1 MKLIFT
7 LVLAVSAI
15 GAVQAKTLPES
26 LLRCD
31 SSFFSE
37 LYSQQAKFK
46 NVVPL
51 TTDQARHAWFTAP
64 KGNGDMLWFSQPVRV
79 GQLTLSGYWS
89 KKSDLAELG
98 KYYFWGLV
106 IEESPK
112 VVMAALSEANWQKAG
127 DEYISNPMI
136 KRPDDREWQ
145 ANSSAAS
152 GIAPAK
158 GSIEKLALLEVSN
171 GKTKLLCSVQ
181 GSVTEGD
188 LLPLRPDL
196 AGNKQ

>member
-1 MKLIFT
+1 MKSLFA
-7 LVLAVSAI
+7 LVVAVTTI
-15 GAVQAKTLPES
+15 GTAQAKTLPES

-31 SSFFSE
+31 SNFFSE
-37 LYSQQAKFK
+37 LYSQQSTFK

-51 TTDQARHAWFTAP
+51 TTDKSQHAWFPPP
-64 KGNGDMLWFSQPVRV
+64 KGGGNMLWFSQPVHV

-89 KKSDLAELG
+89 EKSDLAELG
-98 KYYFWGLV
+98 KYYFWGLI

-112 VVMAALSEANWQKAG
+112 AVMAALPEANWQKAG

-136 KRPDDREWQ
+136 KRPDDHEWR
-145 ANSSAAS
+145 ANTGAAS

-158 GSIEKLALLEVSN
+158 GSIEKLALLDTNN
-171 GKTKLLCSVQ
+171 GKTRLLCSVQ
-181 GSVTEGD
+181 GSVTQGD

-196 AGNKQ
+196 AGNK